1 MATYLLN
8 VLCVRQPKIVMCS
21 VINYIERNVTDQKKF
36 NTFYGVEILIIYLYK
51 HSHFS
56 VF

>member
-56 VF
+56 VC